1 LENFLFEICKIVN
14 NMPYSENNV
23 WVVSSSVFNYIQS
36 CLAEQT
42 SSYPYDPPA
51 VSTKGAKQTRFGV
64 LADILLGNPIGVMN
78 TKNNCIEEII
88 EYERID
94 KENIKLPSGEI
105 VNIENIYKL

>member
-1 LENFLFEICKIVN
+1 MPFTHDDISFITALTDNNDYSNRCGYAYYPWALIDTTKWKAPYTCDLF
-14 NMPYSENNV
+14 
-23 WVVSSSVFNYIQS
+23 
-36 CLAEQT
+36 
-42 SSYPYDPPA
+42 A
-51 VSTKGAKQTRFGV
+51 VSDKEQEQKNLRLSSDILFGRPVGV
-64 LADILLGNPIGVMN
+64 LN